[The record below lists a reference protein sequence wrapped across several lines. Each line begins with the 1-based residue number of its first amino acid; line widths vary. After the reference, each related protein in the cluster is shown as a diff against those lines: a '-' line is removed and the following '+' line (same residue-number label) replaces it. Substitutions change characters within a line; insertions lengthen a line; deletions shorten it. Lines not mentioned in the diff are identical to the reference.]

1 MVSVVAAV
9 VVRIPRLQLDLQRQS
24 RVRRPRRPL
33 GVADPGR
40 APSPLRR
47 RPAALRRQPCGHGV
61 RGDNLSAD
69 HGGGTSGGIGVILRE
84 RVTSLIEAMRHRRIV
99 VVGDAMLDIYL
110 IGDVERISPEAPV
123 PVVTVH
129 ERRYALGGAANVAAN
144 AAAIGAD
151 VTLVAAVG
159 DDQRGE
165 QLRTEL
171 AAAGIRDEGVII
183 VSDRP
188 TTSKTRVVARSQQL
202 VRIDEEENAILDGNA
217 VGDLAHRLQ
226 RALKHA
232 DAVLLE
238 DYNKGVLAPQIIE
251 TALRVARSR
260 GVPSVVDPKY
270 RQFFDYKGATV
281 FKPNRREL
289 EAALGAAV
297 DLEHADAL
305 PAVMARLEVDNL
317 LLTLGPQGMA
327 LVDNRGAI
335 TRFSTQAR
343 EVYDVSGA
351 GDTVTAWVGTALAA
365 GATMAEAA
373 ELANYAAGIE
383 VGKAGVAVVSPEEVL
398 NLYERRYDEVGLFR
412 R

>member
-1 MVSVVAAV
+1 
-9 VVRIPRLQLDLQRQS
+9 
-24 RVRRPRRPL
+24 
-33 GVADPGR
+33 
-40 APSPLRR
+40 
-47 RPAALRRQPCGHGV
+47 
-61 RGDNLSAD
+61 
-69 HGGGTSGGIGVILRE
+69 
-84 RVTSLIEAMRHRRIV
+84 MRDRRIV

-110 IGDVERISPEAPV
+110 IGDVDRISPEAPV

-159 DDQRGE
+159 DDRRGE

-171 AAAGIRDEGVII
+171 ATAGIRDDGVI
-183 VSDRP
+183 VVPARP
-188 TTSKTRVVARSQQL
+188 TTSKTRVVARSQQV
-202 VRIDEEENAILDGNA
+202 VRIDEEENMLLEGDAQGDIL
-217 VGDLAHRLQ
+217 HRLRQ
-226 RALKHA
+226 AVKHA

-238 DYNKGVLAPQIIE
+238 DYNKGVLTLQVIKEAIE
-251 TALRVARSR
+251 ASRKR
-260 GVPSVVDPKY
+260 GVPTVVDPKY
-270 RQFFDYKGATV
+270 KHFFEYQGATV

-289 EAALGAAV
+289 EAALGATV
-297 DLEHADAL
+297 DLEHADAF
-305 PAVMARLEVDNL
+305 PQVMAKLDVDNL

-327 LVDNRGAI
+327 LLDHDGAL
-335 TRFSTQAR
+335 TRLPTQAR

-365 GATMAEAA
+365 GANIKEAA

-383 VGKAGVAVVSPEEVL
+383 VGKSGVAVVSPEEVL

-412 R
+412 RGGVL

>member
-1 MVSVVAAV
+1 MIE
-9 VVRIPRLQLDLQRQS
+9 RD
-24 RVRRPRRPL
+24 
-33 GVADPGR
+33 
-40 APSPLRR
+40 
-47 RPAALRRQPCGHGV
+47 
-61 RGDNLSAD
+61 
-69 HGGGTSGGIGVILRE
+69 
-84 RVTSLIEAMRHRRIV
+84 RVTTLIEAMRHRRIV

-129 ERRYALGGAANVAAN
+129 DRRYALGGAANVAAN

-151 VTLVAAVG
+151 VTLGAAIG
-159 DDQRGE
+159 DDRRGE

-171 AAAGIRDEGVII
+171 AAAGIRDDGLLV
-183 VSDRP
+183 VPARP
-188 TTSKTRVVARSQQL
+188 TTSKTRVVARNQQL
-202 VRIDEEENAILDGNA
+202 VRIDEEENALLERDA
-217 VGDLAHRLQ
+217 LGDLMHRLK

-238 DYNKGVLAPQIIE
+238 DYNKGVLAPSIIE
-251 TALRVARSR
+251 TSLRLARTR
-260 GVPSVVDPKY
+260 GIPSVVDPKY
-270 RQFFDYKGATV
+270 KHFFDYKGATV

-317 LLTLGPQGMA
+317 LLTLGPHGMA
-327 LVDNRGAI
+327 LLDNKGAI
-335 TRFSTQAR
+335 TRLPTQAR

-365 GATMAEAA
+365 GATMREAA

-383 VGKAGVAVVSPEEVL
+383 VGKAGVAVVSPDEVL
-398 NLYERRYDEVGLFR
+398 NLYERQYDEVGLFR
-412 R
+412 RGGVL